1 MWEKPIIM
9 HGKQSMKRT
18 LSAGNLYREEDAN
31 SAIDDPIAG
40 TSSTTA
46 GTSTSTGY
54 TVVNSKRRCKRKQP
68 SNQALSQQPPVIN
81 DRLHMYDEVINS
93 VANQSESN
101 TDKNFVHPSAGDSQL
116 PFCDVSDRI
125 NDIQRLKETVIVL
138 QNQLNFVL
146 SFLGITEVNN
156 LADDHHNVLS
166 LRANNTIVNKQPY
179 PMNDRVHP
187 QLPESVG
194 TDAIIVE
201 ADHNQTRP
209 SESYAKVVCKPATL
223 SAPFRDAVV
232 SAVYN
237 EFEEKD
243 RRARNIVVSGVPSSS
258 SDKTFV
264 ENLCRNE
271 LSTIVEVI
279 KCRRLGQSQPG
290 RLQPV
295 HATLRS
301 PSDAEAVI
309 KLAKNLRQ
317 SSDTIVRN
325 SIYINPD
332 MTKAESLAAYQR
344 RCRRRELAARRATNT
359 THSVGGSVTT
369 QPGTS
374 FAVSQSSTDRYF
386 STTSVNVAQHS
397 IPVLNTRR
405 LPSQRSSFS
414 ADCQA
419 TQLIVN
425 TVQDVADADADAD
438 VVPLLPEAIPALTAE
453 TAGPQPVA
461 NNVLMDVAV
470 PSSNRPVNVHYPTT
484 D

>member
-1 MWEKPIIM
+1 MATAAEIIVVFVF
-9 HGKQSMKRT
+9 QF
-18 LSAGNLYREEDAN
+18 A
-31 SAIDDPIAG
+31 AIHDLTVPT
-40 TSSTTA
+40 TSSH
-46 GTSTSTGY
+46 
-54 TVVNSKRRCKRKQP
+54 RC
-68 SNQALSQQPPVIN
+68 ATLLVE
-81 DRLHMYDEVINS
+81 DR
-93 VANQSESN
+93 
-101 TDKNFVHPSAGDSQL
+101 
-116 PFCDVSDRI
+116 
-125 NDIQRLKETVIVL
+125 
-138 QNQLNFVL
+138 
-146 SFLGITEVNN
+146 
-156 LADDHHNVLS
+156 
-166 LRANNTIVNKQPY
+166 
-179 PMNDRVHP
+179 NDRVHP

>member
-1 MWEKPIIM
+1 M

-156 LADDHHNVLS
+156 LADDHYNVLS
-166 LRANNTIVNKQPY
+166 LRANNTIVNKQPD
-179 PMNDRVHP
+179 PMTDRVHP

-209 SESYAKVVCKPATL
+209 SESYAKVFVNLQHSVLL
-223 SAPFRDAVV
+223 SEMQLCQQCTTSLKRKTDEREILLFPVYHHHHQTRHLSKTYVV
-232 SAVYN
+232 TNSVRLLKLSNVVVLVSHNRAVYN
-237 EFEEKD
+237 QFM
-243 RRARNIVVSGVPSSS
+243 P
-258 SDKTFV
+258 
-264 ENLCRNE
+264 LCD
-271 LSTIVEVI
+271 
-279 KCRRLGQSQPG
+279 
-290 RLQPV
+290 
-295 HATLRS
+295 LR
-301 PSDAEAVI
+301 VMQ
-309 KLAKNLRQ
+309 KR
-317 SSDTIVRN
+317 
-325 SIYINPD
+325 
-332 MTKAESLAAYQR
+332 
-344 RCRRRELAARRATNT
+344 
-359 THSVGGSVTT
+359 
-369 QPGTS
+369 
-374 FAVSQSSTDRYF
+374 
-386 STTSVNVAQHS
+386 
-397 IPVLNTRR
+397 
-405 LPSQRSSFS
+405 
-414 ADCQA
+414 
-419 TQLIVN
+419 
-425 TVQDVADADADAD
+425 
-438 VVPLLPEAIPALTAE
+438 
-453 TAGPQPVA
+453 
-461 NNVLMDVAV
+461 
-470 PSSNRPVNVHYPTT
+470 
-484 D
+484 

>member
-1 MWEKPIIM
+1 M

-68 SNQALSQQPPVIN
+68 FNQALSQQPPVIN

-166 LRANNTIVNKQPY
+166 LRANNTIVNKQPD

-232 SAVYN
+232 SACTTSLKRKTDEREILLFPVYHHHHQTRHLSKTYVVTNSVRLLKLSNVVVLVSHNRAVYN
-237 EFEEKD
+237 QFM
-243 RRARNIVVSGVPSSS
+243 P
-258 SDKTFV
+258 
-264 ENLCRNE
+264 LCD
-271 LSTIVEVI
+271 
-279 KCRRLGQSQPG
+279 
-290 RLQPV
+290 
-295 HATLRS
+295 LR
-301 PSDAEAVI
+301 VMQ
-309 KLAKNLRQ
+309 KR
-317 SSDTIVRN
+317 
-325 SIYINPD
+325 
-332 MTKAESLAAYQR
+332 
-344 RCRRRELAARRATNT
+344 
-359 THSVGGSVTT
+359 
-369 QPGTS
+369 
-374 FAVSQSSTDRYF
+374 
-386 STTSVNVAQHS
+386 
-397 IPVLNTRR
+397 
-405 LPSQRSSFS
+405 
-414 ADCQA
+414 
-419 TQLIVN
+419 
-425 TVQDVADADADAD
+425 
-438 VVPLLPEAIPALTAE
+438 
-453 TAGPQPVA
+453 
-461 NNVLMDVAV
+461 
-470 PSSNRPVNVHYPTT
+470 
-484 D
+484 